1 MLEQNQLNQEQ
12 VGRVKKIMSKSNKIE
27 NINNLQ
33 ECVDYILDNRS
44 GWSQFTSWYVEKH
57 GANRKYAN
65 LVWNEAWKIIT
76 DDFED
81 SVKQSVNET
90 LLKLERLEEE
100 AIAENDRRI
109 WLEVIKY
116 RNKIRGGE
124 IERSEVKVTG
134 NIQLNWGNDP
144 GLQKL
149 ESNDDNWQ
157 KKM

>member
-1 MLEQNQLNQEQ
+1 
-12 VGRVKKIMSKSNKIE
+12 MSKSNKIE

-134 NIQLNWGNDP
+134 NIQLNWGTDS
-144 GLQKL
+144 GLAKL
-149 ESNDDNWQ
+149 EQ
-157 KKM
+157 

>member
-1 MLEQNQLNQEQ
+1 M
-12 VGRVKKIMSKSNKIE
+12 
-27 NINNLQ
+27 
-33 ECVDYILDNRS
+33 
-44 GWSQFTSWYVEKH
+44 EKY

-81 SVKQSVNET
+81 SVIQSVNET

-134 NIQLNWGNDP
+134 NIQLNWGNDV
-144 GLQKL
+144 GLAKL
-149 ESNDDNWQ
+149 EQ
-157 KKM
+157 

>member
-1 MLEQNQLNQEQ
+1 
-12 VGRVKKIMSKSNKIE
+12 MSKSNKIE
-27 NINNLQ
+27 NISNLQ

-44 GWSQFTSWYVEKH
+44 GWSQFTLWYVEKH

-124 IERSEVKVTG
+124 IERSEVKLTG
-134 NIQLNWGNDP
+134 NIQLNWGSDA
-144 GLQKL
+144 GLAKL
-149 ESNDDNWQ
+149 EQ
-157 KKM
+157 

>member
-1 MLEQNQLNQEQ
+1 
-12 VGRVKKIMSKSNKIE
+12 MSKSNKIE
-27 NINNLQ
+27 NISNLQ

-124 IERSEVKVTG
+124 IERAEVKVTG
-134 NIQLNWGNDP
+134 NIQLNWGSDP

-149 ESNDDNWQ
+149 EQ
-157 KKM
+157 

>member
-1 MLEQNQLNQEQ
+1 
-12 VGRVKKIMSKSNKIE
+12 MSKSNKIE

-134 NIQLNWGNDP
+134 NISLNWGTDP
-144 GLQKL
+144 GLSKL
-149 ESNDDNWQ
+149 EQ
-157 KKM
+157 

>member
-1 MLEQNQLNQEQ
+1 
-12 VGRVKKIMSKSNKIE
+12 MSKSNKIE
-27 NINNLQ
+27 NISNLQ

-65 LVWNEAWKIIT
+65 LVWNEAWKIIMV
-76 DDFED
+76 DFED

-124 IERSEVKVTG
+124 IERAEVKISG
-134 NIQLNWGNDP
+134 DIKLNWGTSSED
-144 GLQKL
+144 
-149 ESNDDNWQ
+149 WQ

>member
-1 MLEQNQLNQEQ
+1 
-12 VGRVKKIMSKSNKIE
+12 VVKKIIMSKSNKIE

-44 GWSQFTSWYVEKH
+44 GWSQFTLWYVEKY

-65 LVWNEAWKIIT
+65 LVWNEAWKIII

-81 SVKQSVNET
+81 SVKQSVTET
-90 LLKLERLEEE
+90 MLKLEQIEE
-100 AIAENDRRI
+100 AAIGENDRRI

-134 NIQLNWGNDP
+134 NISLNWGTDA
-144 GLQKL
+144 GLAKL
-149 ESNDDNWQ
+149 EQ
-157 KKM
+157 

>member
-1 MLEQNQLNQEQ
+1 
-12 VGRVKKIMSKSNKIE
+12 MSKSNKIE

-134 NIQLNWGNDP
+134 NIKLNWGSDA
-144 GLQKL
+144 GLAKL
-149 ESNDDNWQ
+149 EQ
-157 KKM
+157 

>member
-1 MLEQNQLNQEQ
+1 
-12 VGRVKKIMSKSNKIE
+12 MSKSNKIE
-27 NINNLQ
+27 NISNLQ

-134 NIQLNWGNDP
+134 NIQLNWGNDS
-144 GLQKL
+144 GLAKL
-149 ESNDDNWQ
+149 ESNDSDWQ
-157 KKM
+157 QKM

>member
-1 MLEQNQLNQEQ
+1 
-12 VGRVKKIMSKSNKIE
+12 MSKSNKID

-65 LVWNEAWKIIT
+65 LVWNEAWKIIMV
-76 DDFED
+76 DFED

-134 NIQLNWGNDP
+134 NIQLNWGSDP
-144 GLQKL
+144 GLAKL
-149 ESNDDNWQ
+149 EQ
-157 KKM
+157 

>member
-1 MLEQNQLNQEQ
+1 MSEQNHL
-12 VGRVKKIMSKSNKIE
+12 KMSKSNKIE
-27 NINNLQ
+27 NISNLQ

-124 IERSEVKVTG
+124 IERSEVKLTG
-134 NIQLNWGNDP
+134 NIQLNWGSDA
-144 GLQKL
+144 GLAKL
-149 ESNDDNWQ
+149 EQ
-157 KKM
+157 

>member
-1 MLEQNQLNQEQ
+1 
-12 VGRVKKIMSKSNKIE
+12 
-27 NINNLQ
+27 
-33 ECVDYILDNRS
+33 
-44 GWSQFTSWYVEKH
+44 VEKH

-149 ESNDDNWQ
+149 ESKDDDWQ

>member
-1 MLEQNQLNQEQ
+1 
-12 VGRVKKIMSKSNKIE
+12 MSKSNKIE

-124 IERSEVKVTG
+124 IERSEVKLTG
-134 NIQLNWGNDP
+134 NIQLNWGNDA
-144 GLQKL
+144 GSEILMIFQSVRLKAL
-149 ESNDDNWQ
+149 VIYG
-157 KKM
+157 M

>member
-1 MLEQNQLNQEQ
+1 MGSEVAL
-12 VGRVKKIMSKSNKIE
+12 KIIIMSKSNKIE

-134 NIQLNWGNDP
+134 NIQLNWGTDT
-144 GLQKL
+144 GLAKL
-149 ESNDDNWQ
+149 EQ
-157 KKM
+157 

>member
-1 MLEQNQLNQEQ
+1 
-12 VGRVKKIMSKSNKIE
+12 MSKSNKIE

-44 GWSQFTSWYVEKH
+44 GWSQFTLWYVEKY

-76 DDFED
+76 EDFED
-81 SVKQSVNET
+81 SVKQSVTET

-134 NIQLNWGNDP
+134 NIKLNWGTDP

-149 ESNDDNWQ
+149 EE
-157 KKM
+157 

>member
-1 MLEQNQLNQEQ
+1 
-12 VGRVKKIMSKSNKIE
+12 MSKSNKID

-57 GANRKYAN
+57 GANRRYAN
-65 LVWNEAWKIIT
+65 LVWNEAWKIIMV
-76 DDFED
+76 DFED

-134 NIQLNWGNDP
+134 NIQLNWGSDP

-149 ESNDDNWQ
+149 EQ
-157 KKM
+157 

>member
-1 MLEQNQLNQEQ
+1 M
-12 VGRVKKIMSKSNKIE
+12 
-27 NINNLQ
+27 
-33 ECVDYILDNRS
+33 
-44 GWSQFTSWYVEKH
+44 EKY

-134 NIQLNWGNDP
+134 NIQLNWGNDA
-144 GLQKL
+144 GLAKL
-149 ESNDDNWQ
+149 EQ
-157 KKM
+157 

>member
-1 MLEQNQLNQEQ
+1 MTLKICIKEKIVQNIKTE
-12 VGRVKKIMSKSNKIE
+12 KKSNKIE
-27 NINNLQ
+27 NISNLT
-33 ECVDYILDNRS
+33 ECVDYILDNKA
-44 GWSQFTSWYVEKH
+44 GWTQFTDWYVEKY

-134 NIQLNWGNDP
+134 NIQLNWGTDT
-144 GLQKL
+144 GLAKL
-149 ESNDDNWQ
+149 EQ
-157 KKM
+157 